1 MLGLSLK
8 NELRLCFLILYE
20 LKSDPIVYAH
30 HEITRKGLQ
39 PPQTNR
45 YLPKNFELSLAV
57 IWLKRD
63 SIITNKVNIVPKRLL
78 WYVPLQR
85 LKRKILRMQLLEP
98 VDTFNPKIKV
108 IFEWIQSDEGGEVNQ
123 QNEDI
128 LLLFKLRHGLECQV
142 YEIGCRLSKITLKL
156 LHLVTIVSIY
166 SQIQFVLL
174 LSAQIAGC
182 HK

>member
-1 MLGLSLK
+1 MPGLSLK
-8 NELRLCFLILYE
+8 NELPLRFLILYE

-30 HEITRKGLQ
+30 HEITRKRLQ

-45 YLPKNFELSLAV
+45 YLPEYLKLSLAV

-63 SIITNKVNIVPKRLL
+63 NIITNKVNIIPKRLL

-85 LKRKILRMQLLEP
+85 LKRKILRMQLLES
-98 VDTFNPKIKV
+98 VDTFNPEIKV
-108 IFEWIQSDEGGEVNQ
+108 IFERVQSDEGGEVNQ
-123 QNEDI
+123 QNKDI
-128 LLLFKLRHGLECQV
+128 LLLFKLRHGLERQV
-142 YEIGCRLSKITLKL
+142 DEIDCRLSKITLKL

-174 LSAQIAGC
+174 LSAQIAGRQ
-182 HK
+182 K

>member
-1 MLGLSLK
+1 MLWLSLK
-8 NELRLCFLILYE
+8 NELRLRFLILYE

-30 HEITRKGLQ
+30 HEITRKRLQ
-39 PPQTNR
+39 SSQTNR
-45 YLPKNFELSLAV
+45 YLPENFELSLAI

-63 SIITNKVNIVPKRLL
+63 NIITNKVNIIQKNFL

-108 IFEWIQSDEGGEVNQ
+108 IFERVQSDEGGEVDQ
-123 QNEDI
+123 QNEDL

-142 YEIGCRLSKITLKL
+142 DEIGCRLSKITLKL

-174 LSAQIAGC
+174 LSAQIAG
-182 HK
+182 HQK